1 MGYGSGDDKI
11 KSRIGDDF
19 EYNNNQFSRPDSDFG
34 TGLDIFISKKLVE
47 AHGGRI

>member
-1 MGYGSGDDKI
+1 MGYGSGEDKI

-34 TGLDIFISKKLVE
+34 TGLDIFIS
-47 AHGGRI
+47 RN

>member
-19 EYNNNQFSRPDSDFG
+19 EYIITINFPDQILILELLLIYLSP
-34 TGLDIFISKKLVE
+34 
-47 AHGGRI
+47 RN